1 MLKGHVLDFSTNTEM
16 FKGLQNSNFD
26 KIIGEIFLYLRE
38 NLKVTNNTILANC
51 VIGVKVLDVSNTE
64 RHIYGQ

>member
-16 FKGLQNSNFD
+16 FKGFQNSNFD

-38 NLKVTNNTILANC
+38 NLNVTI
-51 VIGVKVLDVSNTE
+51 VQ
-64 RHIYGQ
+64 Y